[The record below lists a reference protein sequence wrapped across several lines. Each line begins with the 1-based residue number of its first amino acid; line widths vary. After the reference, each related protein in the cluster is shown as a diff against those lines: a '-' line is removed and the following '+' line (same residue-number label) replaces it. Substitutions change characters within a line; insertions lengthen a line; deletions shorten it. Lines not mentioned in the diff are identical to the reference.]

1 MSPATTTP
9 DRIAAT
15 RMGHAVANDPQFTL
29 PTRARK
35 LPGLVEVPLPSGYLV
50 EGAATRQVFSGKAS
64 VTLLPRVLG
73 LLDGNRTYA
82 EIAATVG
89 IGEADVVTIVSLL
102 YTRGLVEEGLD
113 PAVPA
118 EPVPLWLTRHIDSSR
133 VHRSGHRAW
142 RELRSAR
149 VAVVAP
155 PDLAT
160 ELTELLVANSVTTE
174 AVPVRTEDRLDAGFI
189 PDDTTLV
196 IGLTGEVRTPTWLS
210 DLDRLVDKRG
220 GAWLRAAVTGGLLE
234 LGPRFDARVGLTLA
248 RWELGALSAPET
260 EVEPGVAADAVR
272 SAALAV
278 LATEITNVVSR
289 MGSGESLSTA
299 LHIDLN
305 TGETTELAVA
315 PGPIAT
321 LPQHDG
327 RTHSLAITFDEMV
340 RFPPKDQASPKGH
353 LMHYVPANTAK
364 QYDHKIYSPS
374 ARLPLPKVNVVDL
387 AALATAAAP
396 VEIDRLVLAVRT
408 AFGLQPGGADRG
420 DRHVHRYHA
429 TGGNLGSP
437 QAYLAIR
444 DVGGLPAGWWHYDPF
459 THELVAVAPFDDE
472 STNWLDSAA
481 PGAPAVVVSAGALSR
496 VAAKYGPFAAR
507 VIHMDAGV
515 SLHQLGETCRLVG
528 LSAQR
533 IGKVRFEDVA
543 RLLGLDP
550 AKDPV
555 TEIVRIDPAN
565 DAPAAQAGTGCAF
578 TTNARVDSGLEF
590 LVSRPI
596 GSREEVMTEFVRE
609 LQEQPAPP
617 ALGRLGGASWSPAA
631 YAVALA
637 NRHGG
642 RVYGPGEIDGEELA
656 DLLRRADRAGSL
668 GWSEP
673 GTGRLGY
680 LVLAQRV
687 TGLAPGFHRFDPA
700 GGFSEVAELP
710 TDHPVD
716 QMVLQAEFAD
726 AAAIGVVVG
735 RTPHAVHEL
744 GAHGYRILLA
754 RGSAAVNE
762 VWLGALAAGRE
773 ACGFAGLIPHALT
786 AHGRLDLREQV
797 PLFTFAIG
805 TVPYSGFH

>member
-1 MSPATTTP
+1 MSPATTTA

-15 RMGHAVANDPQFTL
+15 RMGLAVANDPQFTL
-29 PTRARK
+29 PTKARK

-50 EGAATRQVFSGKAS
+50 EGAAARQVFSGKAS

-82 EIAATVG
+82 EIAATLG
-89 IGEADVVTIVSLL
+89 IKKADVVTIVSLL

-113 PAVPA
+113 PAVPD
-118 EPVPLWLTRHIDSSR
+118 EPVPLWLARHIDSSR
-133 VHRSGHRAW
+133 VHRSGHQAW
-142 RELRSAR
+142 QELRSAR

-160 ELTELLVANSVTTE
+160 ELTELLIANSVTTV
-174 AVPVRTEDRLDAGFI
+174 AVHVRPDDRLVSGSI
-189 PDDTTLV
+189 PDDVTLV
-196 IGLTGEVRTPTWLS
+196 IGLTGDVRTPTWLS
-210 DLDRLVDKRG
+210 DLDRLVDRRG
-220 GAWLRAAVTGGLLE
+220 GTWLRAALTGGVLE
-234 LGPRFDARVGLTLA
+234 LGPRFDARIGLTLA
-248 RWELGALSAPET
+248 RWELGARSAPGSADT
-260 EVEPGVAADAVR
+260 SDAVR
-272 SAALAV
+272 SAALGV

-289 MGSGESLSTA
+289 LGDGGTLNTV
-299 LHIDLN
+299 LRIDLT
-305 TGETTELAVA
+305 TGETTELAAA

-321 LPQHDG
+321 LPQPGG
-327 RTHSLAITFDEMV
+327 RTHSLAVTFDEMV

-364 QYDHKIYSPS
+364 QYDHKVYPPA
-374 ARLPLPKVNVVDL
+374 ARLPLPKVNVIDF

-396 VEIDRLVLAVRT
+396 VEVDRIALAVRT

-444 DVGGLPAGWWHYDPF
+444 DVGGLPPGWWHYDPF
-459 THELVAVAPFDDE
+459 THELVAVAPFDEE
-472 STNWLDSAA
+472 STNWLDSTA

-496 VAAKYGPFAAR
+496 VASKYGPFAAR

-515 SLHQLGETCRLVG
+515 SLHQLGETCRIVG
-528 LSAQR
+528 LSAR
-533 IGKVRFEDVA
+533 RVGKVRFEDAA

-550 AKDPV
+550 ANDPV

-565 DAPAAQAGTGCAF
+565 DAPAAPAGTGSAF
-578 TTNARVDSGLEF
+578 TTDATVDSGPEF

-596 GSREEVMTEFVRE
+596 GSRNDVMTEFVRE
-609 LQEQPAPP
+609 LQEQQTPT

-631 YAVALA
+631 YAMALA

-656 DLLRRADRAGSL
+656 ELLRRADRAGSL

-687 TGLAPGFHRFDPA
+687 TGLAPGFHRFDPVS
-700 GGFSEVAELP
+700 GFSEVAALP
-710 TDHPVD
+710 VDHPVEK
-716 QMVLQAEFAD
+716 MVLQAEFAG

-786 AHGRLDLREQV
+786 EHGRLDLREEV

-805 TVPYSGFH
+805 TAPNSAFH